1 MLVVVC
7 VISGFTKIND
17 QHYTFGGEPFRV
29 SSWSHLVVYFID
41 IHSHFAETWARLENH
56 ADSSGSETLCL
67 LEWEPIR
74 ARGIAVVAMRELVHI
89 QGGQCGNQIGAKFW
103 EARWWIFENCAK
115 QRRCEDGLR
124 HPVWLFCLFESS

>member
-7 VISGFTKIND
+7 VISGFTKKED

-103 EARWWIFENCAK
+103 EARSMDCLL
-115 QRRCEDGLR
+115 DG
-124 HPVWLFCLFESS
+124 V